1 MIKKNTYSWDNSY
14 SFLCDKLKLDSAHVR
29 HGSMPEKTLK
39 IISQYLKGD
48 GLQIGGFVGL
58 THCYIAN
65 YLQEKGG
72 TICTIDPNLTH
83 RNIKNP
89 IHIMNHLVN
98 HYEFADNSL
107 IVMGYAIPQ
116 MKIFEK
122 IGSKFNFVIIDG
134 THDENSVMNEVSQA
148 DKILKDGGFI
158 ILVDIDHWEGPKS
171 VYKNFSFKNYIKVN
185 CDSRAGILMKDLKI
199 EL

>member
-1 MIKKNTYSWDNSY
+1 MIKKNTYSWENSY
-14 SFLCDKLKLDSAHVR
+14 SLLCDKLKLDSAHVR

-65 YLQEKGG
+65 YLQGKGG
-72 TICTIDPNLTH
+72 SICTIDPNLTH

-89 IHIMNHLVN
+89 VNIINQLVLY
-98 HYEFADNSL
+98 YEFVDNSL

-116 MKIFEK
+116 MKIFER
-122 IGSKFNFVIIDG
+122 IGAKFDFILIDG
-134 THDENSVMNEVSQA
+134 NHDMNNVKSEVIQA
-148 DKILKDGGFI
+148 DKILKDGGI
-158 ILVDIDHWEGPKS
+158 IVLDDIDNWEGPKS
-171 VYKNFSFKNYIKVN
+171 VYQNFPLENYTKVI
-185 CDSRAGILMKDLKI
+185 CDTRAGILMKDVKI

>member
-1 MIKKNTYSWDNSY
+1 MIKKNNYSWDNAY
-14 SFLCDKLKLDSAHVR
+14 NLLCNKLKLDFSHVR
-29 HGSMPEKTLK
+29 NGSMPEKTLK
-39 IISQYLKGD
+39 IISQYIRGN

-65 YLQEKGG
+65 CLQEKGG

-89 IHIMNHLVN
+89 VNIIHQLVSY
-98 HYEFADNSL
+98 YEFNDNSL
-107 IVMGYAIPQ
+107 IVLGYAIPQ

-122 IGSKFNFVIIDG
+122 IGAKFNFILIDG
-134 THDENSVMNEVSQA
+134 KHDEHSVKNEVLQA

-158 ILVDIDHWEGPKS
+158 ILDDIDNWDGPKF
-171 VYKNFSFKNYIKVN
+171 VYQNFPLENYIKVI
-185 CDSRAGILMKDLKI
+185 CDTRAGILMKDVKI
-199 EL
+199 DL